1 MPLKHLSNLWRRL
14 DMPLINSEINPVLK
28 WSENCVLK
36 SKALKDAETD
46 ADAAENAIDNPTKA
60 TFKITDTKL

>member
-1 MPLKHLSNLWRRL
+1 
-14 DMPLINSEINPVLK
+14 MPLINSEINPVLK
-28 WSENCVLK
+28 WSENCVLT

-46 ADAAENAIDNPTKA
+46 ADAVNAIDNPTKA

>member
-1 MPLKHLSNLWRRL
+1 
-14 DMPLINSEINPVLK
+14 MPLINSEINPVLK
-28 WSENCVLK
+28 WSENRVLT

-46 ADAAENAIDNPTKA
+46 ADAAVNAIGNPTKA